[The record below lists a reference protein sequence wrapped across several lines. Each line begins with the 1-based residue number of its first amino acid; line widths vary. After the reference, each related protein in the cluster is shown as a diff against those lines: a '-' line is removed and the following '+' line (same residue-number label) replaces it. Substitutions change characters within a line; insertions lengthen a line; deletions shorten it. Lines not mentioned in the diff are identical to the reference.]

1 MQNNNNYFN
10 HQNYFSYFS
19 VICGEFVRLFVASLF
34 GCLWRVFSVI
44 CGGFVRLLVAGLF
57 GYLWRACYFGH
68 YETLRRIY
76 FEFTI

>member
-19 VICGEFVRLFVASLF
+19 VVCGEFVRLFVA
-34 GCLWRVFSVI
+34 
-44 CGGFVRLLVAGLF
+44 GLF
-57 GYLWRACYFGH
+57 GYLWRVYSVICGEFVILAGHSSH